1 MSGIPDVVLDEIRP
15 GAWDELAIGAFDALL
30 ASMDQAQEVCA
41 ARIDH
46 ADSRFGAG
54 QQESE
59 RWLGVS
65 RRISAWRTVI
75 RPDNHEAVEAAR
87 AYCDQVVDD
96 YATVR
101 PLHEAVAD
109 GRALSLTQEGTAIS
123 FEGRWWIARE
133 DRYAPLDTESAEDA
147 ALIAAFEQHAAQL
160 AQLAQADAEP
170 VAEVA
175 QRENGER

>member
-1 MSGIPDVVLDEIRP
+1 VSAIPDVVLDEIRP

-30 ASMDQAQEVCA
+30 AAMDQAQEVCA

-46 ADSRFGAG
+46 AGSRFGAG
-54 QQESE
+54 QGEGE

-65 RRISAWRTVI
+65 RRINEWRTVI
-75 RPDNHEAVEAAR
+75 RPDDHEAVEAAR
-87 AYCDQVVDD
+87 AYCAQVVDD

-101 PLHEAVAD
+101 PLHEAVTD
-109 GRALSLTQEGTAIS
+109 GRAVSLTPEGTAIS
-123 FEGRWWIARE
+123 SEGRWWTARG
-133 DRYAPLDTESAEDA
+133 DRYAPLDPESTEDA
-147 ALIAAFEQHAAQL
+147 ALIAAFEQHAGRL

-175 QRENGER
+175 RREDGEW